1 MSRPREYPDQL
12 IFQGVHQA
20 LSKTGY
26 AKLTLERIATEIH
39 ISPAALSKRFGS
51 KKSLL
56 LAYSDAVIE
65 QIKISFHQVQLQEK
79 KPLKAL
85 AHIFLSSVKAV
96 DSPQTLA
103 NITSLYV
110 EGIADPDLLAR
121 SRTRLQ
127 LIDDQV
133 RSLLNR
139 AVEEGEIKPCDTAKV
154 SRVLQAAVGGA
165 LMIWIKEPDRTL
177 TAWTEDC
184 MELIIGPLRLED

>member
-1 MSRPREYPDQL
+1 MSRPREYPDEL

-26 AKLTLERIATEIH
+26 AKLTLERIATEIN

-56 LAYSDAVIE
+56 IAYSDAVIE
-65 QIKISFHQVQLQEK
+65 QVKRSFQQVQIKEI
-79 KPLKAL
+79 KPLRAL
-85 AHIFLSSVKAV
+85 EQIFLQSVKEV
-96 DSPQTLA
+96 DTPQTLA

-121 SRTRLQ
+121 SQARLQ
-127 LIDDQV
+127 IIDEQV
-133 RSLLNR
+133 QSLLNR
-139 AVEEGEIKPCDTAKV
+139 AVEEGEIRPCDPAKV

-165 LMIWIKEPDRTL
+165 LMIWIKEPGRSL
-177 TAWTEDC
+177 TEWTEDC
-184 MELIIGPLRLED
+184 MELIIGPLRL